1 MPPTFERPLLMFSA
15 LIALYSP
22 IASVSSYFPVVSR
35 VSRPNQRRL
44 ALGVLLYVTI
54 FAQVALWVGEPLLR
68 VLGLTTAAL
77 TATGGIALMY
87 AAIPLMRGK
96 VEAESSEDE
105 SKPEEAHSWRQ
116 YLLMPATFPLTVG
129 GTTFAIIVSFRAE
142 AENVGEVVAL
152 SVAAMLYALVTALT
166 IYTSGFLERRM
177 KAKTRMLLQ
186 RLSGILLTAIAVTLL
201 CNGVPRLVAKT
212 LEDEGYL
219 PHPSGKKS
227 R

>member
-1 MPPTFERPLLMFSA
+1 MPTTFERPLLMFTA

-96 VEAESSEDE
+96 VEAEASDDA
-105 SKPEEAHSWRQ
+105 EAAEKGHSWRQ

-142 AENVGEVVAL
+142 AKNLGEVVAL
-152 SVAAMLYALVTALT
+152 AVAAVLYALVTALT

-177 KAKTRMLLQ
+177 KPKTRMLLQ

-201 CNGVPRLVAKT
+201 CNGIPRLVTTT
-212 LEDEGYL
+212 LENEGYVDR
-219 PHPSGKKS
+219 PAGKS

>member
-1 MPPTFERPLLMFSA
+1 MPSTFERPLLMFSA

-96 VEAESSEDE
+96 VEAETSDGEGAAVSTDGD
-105 SKPEEAHSWRQ
+105 S
-116 YLLMPATFPLTVG
+116 LTVVKTTT
-129 GTTFAIIVSFRAE
+129 GTAQSVAVAIDKSDWP
-142 AENVGEVVAL
+142 EVVG
-152 SVAAMLYALVTALT
+152 T
-166 IYTSGFLERRM
+166 ISGDDTIFIATEDARAQRKLRERLRENF
-177 KAKTRMLLQ
+177 R
-186 RLSGILLTAIAVTLL
+186 I
-201 CNGVPRLVAKT
+201 
-212 LEDEGYL
+212 
-219 PHPSGKKS
+219 
-227 R
+227 